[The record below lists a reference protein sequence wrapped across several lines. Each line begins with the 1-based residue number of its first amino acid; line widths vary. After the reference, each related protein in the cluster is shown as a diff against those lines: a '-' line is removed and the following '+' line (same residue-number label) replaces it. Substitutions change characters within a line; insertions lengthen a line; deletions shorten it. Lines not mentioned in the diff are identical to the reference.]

1 MSSSLSFTTNLTSDN
16 KVEVTCKVVPGGTLP
31 EDIFIYKNTGTTTLG
46 DYFGVCNLEEYQ
58 RLQTFTGTAIP
69 NFGNK
74 FVKSKE
80 ARVVIN
86 SNDKP
91 RQIID
96 HITNIATFL
105 SFAMSNSTS
114 TTQIVTIP

>member
-1 MSSSLSFTTNLTSDN
+1 MPSSLSFTTEVTSNN
-16 KVEVTCKVVPGGTLP
+16 KLEITCKVNPGGTLP
-31 EDIFIYKNTGTTTLG
+31 EDIFIYRNTGTTSLG
-46 DYFGVCNLEEYQ
+46 DYYGVCNLEEYQ

-80 ARVVIN
+80 AKVTIGVH
-86 SNDKP
+86 DDP

-96 HITNIATFL
+96 HITNVATFL

-114 TTQIVTIP
+114 VTQIINIP